1 MVNLKSNYNN
11 LLLEELKLDEE
22 NIFLQILKI
31 RNQKFVRE
39 NMYNNKIIGTDE
51 HLNWIRYQLS
61 QKTKKIFKVIFKK
74 KLIGLII
81 LSNISTVY
89 KKSVWA
95 FYLSKDAQTGLGA
108 LVEYKFLN
116 LFFTNSD
123 FENLNCEVLEFN
135 KSVINLHKK
144 FGFEVKN
151 IIKNR
156 VVRNGMA
163 YNAIFMRINKNKWQI
178 SKKKIE
184 KKLKL

>member
-1 MVNLKSNYNN
+1 MVNLKNNYNN

-51 HLNWIRYQLS
+51 HLNWIRCQLS
-61 QKTKKIFKVIFKK
+61 KNTKKIFKIIFKN

-116 LFFTNSD
+116 LFFGNFD

-144 FGFEVKN
+144 FGFEVNN
-151 IIKNR
+151 IKKNR
-156 VVRNGMA
+156 VIRNGIA
-163 YNAIFMRINKNKWQI
+163 HNVIFMKINKNKWQI
-178 SKKKIE
+178 SKKRIE
-184 KKLKL
+184 TKLKL

>member
-22 NIFLQILKI
+22 NIFLQILKK

-39 NMYNNKIIGTDE
+39 NMYNNKIIGIDE

-108 LVEYKFLN
+108 LVEYKN
-116 LFFTNSD
+116 NDEYYS
-123 FENLNCEVLEFN
+123 
-135 KSVINLHKK
+135 
-144 FGFEVKN
+144 
-151 IIKNR
+151 
-156 VVRNGMA
+156 
-163 YNAIFMRINKNKWQI
+163 Y
-178 SKKKIE
+178 
-184 KKLKL
+184 

>member
-1 MVNLKSNYNN
+1 MVNLKNNYNN
-11 LLLEELKLDEE
+11 LSLEELKIDEE
-22 NIFLQILKI
+22 NIFLEILKI

-39 NMYNNKIIGTDE
+39 NMYNNKIISTDE
-51 HLNWIRYQLS
+51 HLNWLKYQLS
-61 QKTKKIFKVIFKK
+61 KKTKKIFKIIFKD

-81 LSNISTVY
+81 LSNMSTIY

-116 LFFTNSD
+116 FFFNNFD
-123 FENLNCEVLEFN
+123 FNNLNCEVLEFN

-163 YNAIFMRINKNKWQI
+163 HNAIFMRINKNKWQI